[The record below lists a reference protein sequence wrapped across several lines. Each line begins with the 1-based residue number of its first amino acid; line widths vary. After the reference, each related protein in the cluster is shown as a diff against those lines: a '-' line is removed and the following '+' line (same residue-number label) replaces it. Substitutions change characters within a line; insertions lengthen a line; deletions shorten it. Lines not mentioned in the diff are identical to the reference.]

1 MEKLI
6 LGLWNQMSIMNSKTK
21 GVVLISILLVVL
33 LLSAVAVTFGNK
45 YLLSLKRSQYID
57 FQSLSINSF
66 RNIESLSYRII
77 DDEYRFNSK
86 KLSKNNPILNNQIYF
101 NFDNTE
107 IIGNISDASNCFN
120 INSMVLL
127 KDGNYLENTQTT
139 NAFRRLMNSFDIE
152 DNLIEEIID
161 QIIDWIDEDSNPRTY
176 GLEDYYYSGPLHNP
190 REYSGMR
197 LFISIDELKS
207 IPAVKNMEWQ
217 IFKNHFCALPS
228 NTNLSFN
235 INTLSKKDNLLLSSI
250 YPNIELAD
258 AEYIIDNIPMEG
270 FENNDNLQKAFPE
283 FDFSLSYGNIAFTSK
298 IFKLNTIIKS
308 DDFSASSQS
317 IINYENNKNSYI
329 ISRIY
334 NGI

>member
-1 MEKLI
+1 
-6 LGLWNQMSIMNSKTK
+6 MNSKTK

-57 FQSLSINSF
+57 FQSLSLNSF

-86 KLSKNNPILNNQIYF
+86 KLSKNNPIINNQIYF

-120 INSMVLL
+120 INSMVLS

-161 QIIDWIDEDSNPRTY
+161 QIIDWIDRDSNPRAY

-207 IPAVKNMEWQ
+207 IPAIKNVEWQ
-217 IFKNHFCALPS
+217 IFKNHFCTLPS
-228 NTNLSFN
+228 NTSLSFN
-235 INTLSKKDNLLLSSI
+235 INTLTKKDNLLLSSI
-250 YPNIELAD
+250 YPNIDIAD

-317 IINYENNKNSYI
+317 IINYGNNKNSYI

>member
-57 FQSLSINSF
+57 FQSLSLNSF

-77 DDEYRFNSK
+77 EDEYRFNSK
-86 KLSKNNPILNNQIYF
+86 KLSKNNPIINNQIYF

-161 QIIDWIDEDSNPRTY
+161 QIIDWIDRDSNPRAY

-207 IPAVKNMEWQ
+207 IPAVKNIEWQ

-228 NTNLSFN
+228 NTSLSFN
-235 INTLSKKDNLLLSSI
+235 INTLTKKDNLLLSSI
-250 YPNIELAD
+250 YPNVDIAD

>member
-1 MEKLI
+1 
-6 LGLWNQMSIMNSKTK
+6 MNSKTK

-57 FQSLSINSF
+57 FQSLSLNSF

-86 KLSKNNPILNNQIYF
+86 KLSKNNPIINNQIYF

-120 INSMVLL
+120 INSMVLS

-161 QIIDWIDEDSNPRTY
+161 QIIDWIDKDSNPRAY

-207 IPAVKNMEWQ
+207 IPAIKNVEWQ
-217 IFKNHFCALPS
+217 IFKNHFCTLPS
-228 NTNLSFN
+228 NTSLSFN
-235 INTLSKKDNLLLSSI
+235 INTLTKKDNLLLSSI
-250 YPNIELAD
+250 YPNIDIAD

-270 FENNDNLQKAFPE
+270 FENKDNLQKAFPE

-317 IINYENNKNSYI
+317 IINYGNNKNSYI

>member
-6 LGLWNQMSIMNSKTK
+6 YGLWNQISIMNSKTK

-57 FQSLSINSF
+57 FQSLSLNSF

-86 KLSKNNPILNNQIYF
+86 KLSKNNPIINNQIYF

-120 INSMVLL
+120 INSMVLS

-139 NAFRRLMNSFDIE
+139 NAFRRLMNSYDIE

-161 QIIDWIDEDSNPRTY
+161 QIIDWIDRDSNPRAY

-207 IPAVKNMEWQ
+207 IPAIKNVEWQ
-217 IFKNHFCALPS
+217 IFKNHFCTLPS
-228 NTNLSFN
+228 NTSLSFN
-235 INTLSKKDNLLLSSI
+235 INTLTKKDNYLLSSI
-250 YPNIELAD
+250 YPNIDIAD

-317 IINYENNKNSYI
+317 IINYGNNKNSYI

>member
-1 MEKLI
+1 
-6 LGLWNQMSIMNSKTK
+6 MSIMNSKTK

-57 FQSLSINSF
+57 FQSLSLNSF

-127 KDGNYLENTQTT
+127 KDGNYLENTETI

-161 QIIDWIDEDSNPRTY
+161 QIIDWIDKDSNPRTN

-235 INTLSKKDNLLLSSI
+235 INTLTKKDNLLLSSI
-250 YPNIELAD
+250 YPNIDIAD

-308 DDFSASSQS
+308 DDFSATSQS

>member
-6 LGLWNQMSIMNSKTK
+6 LGLWNQISIMNSKTK

-57 FQSLSINSF
+57 FQSLSLNSF

-86 KLSKNNPILNNQIYF
+86 KLSKNNPIINNQIYF

-120 INSMVLL
+120 INSMVLS

-161 QIIDWIDEDSNPRTY
+161 QIIDWIDRDSNPRAY

-207 IPAVKNMEWQ
+207 IPAIKNVEWQ
-217 IFKNHFCALPS
+217 IFKNHFCTLPS
-228 NTNLSFN
+228 NTSLSFN
-235 INTLSKKDNLLLSSI
+235 INTLTKKDNLLLSSI
-250 YPNIELAD
+250 YPNIDIAD
-258 AEYIIDNIPMEG
+258 AEYIIANIPMEG

-317 IINYENNKNSYI
+317 IINYGNNKNSYI

>member
-57 FQSLSINSF
+57 FQSLSLNSF

-127 KDGNYLENTQTT
+127 KDGNYLENTETI

-161 QIIDWIDEDSNPRTY
+161 QIIDWIDKDSNPRTN

-235 INTLSKKDNLLLSSI
+235 INTLTKKDNLLLSSI
-250 YPNIELAD
+250 YPNIDIAD

>member
-57 FQSLSINSF
+57 FQSLSLNSF

-127 KDGNYLENTQTT
+127 KDGNYLENIQTT

>member
-6 LGLWNQMSIMNSKTK
+6 LGLWNQISIMNSKTK

-57 FQSLSINSF
+57 FQSLSLNSF

-86 KLSKNNPILNNQIYF
+86 KLSKNNPIINNQIYF

-161 QIIDWIDEDSNPRTY
+161 QIIDWIDRDSNPRAY

-207 IPAVKNMEWQ
+207 IPAVKNIEWQ

-228 NTNLSFN
+228 NTSLSFN
-235 INTLSKKDNLLLSSI
+235 INTLTKKDNLLLSSI
-250 YPNIELAD
+250 YPNVDIAD

-317 IINYENNKNSYI
+317 IINYKNNKNSYI

>member
-1 MEKLI
+1 VEKLI
-6 LGLWNQMSIMNSKTK
+6 LGLWNQISIMNSKTK

-57 FQSLSINSF
+57 FQSLSLNSF

-86 KLSKNNPILNNQIYF
+86 KLSKNNPIINNQIYF

-120 INSMVLL
+120 INSMVLS

-161 QIIDWIDEDSNPRTY
+161 QIIDWIDKDSNPRAY

-207 IPAVKNMEWQ
+207 IPAIKNVEWQ
-217 IFKNHFCALPS
+217 IFKNHFCTLPS
-228 NTNLSFN
+228 NTSLSFN
-235 INTLSKKDNLLLSSI
+235 INTLTKKDNLLLSSI
-250 YPNIELAD
+250 YPNIDIAD

-270 FENNDNLQKAFPE
+270 FENKDNLQKAFPE

-317 IINYENNKNSYI
+317 IINYGNNKNSYI

>member
-1 MEKLI
+1 
-6 LGLWNQMSIMNSKTK
+6 MNSKTK

-57 FQSLSINSF
+57 FQSLSLNSF

-86 KLSKNNPILNNQIYF
+86 KLSKNNPIINNQIYF

-120 INSMVLL
+120 INSMVLS

-161 QIIDWIDEDSNPRTY
+161 QIIDWIDRDSNPRAY

-207 IPAVKNMEWQ
+207 IPAIKNVEWQ
-217 IFKNHFCALPS
+217 IFKNHFCTLPS
-228 NTNLSFN
+228 NTSLSFN
-235 INTLSKKDNLLLSSI
+235 INTLTKKDNLLLSSI
-250 YPNIELAD
+250 YPNIDIAD

-270 FENNDNLQKAFPE
+270 FENKDNLQKAFPE

-317 IINYENNKNSYI
+317 IINYGNNKNSYI